1 MDDQIIN
8 QKIRTLLDA
17 ANQYLASDP
26 NASILKVGILGELLT
41 IRIFQEQGIPIE
53 EEDQHRR
60 LIRLARQRAI
70 SAEVARY
77 FHKIRI
83 SRNQAI
89 HVDVE
94 GNFGENVQIAQE
106 AINNA
111 QSLIALYPELKERSA
126 LRQPKTPPKVQDSY
140 RKERVTPKR
149 QTTQQPQNQPPSQ
162 KQTSTNYT
170 AEEYQKALEFLAQL
184 DRADDPYPL
193 SYKEHSRLSDVASFF
208 DEWKKGFANEKEAA
222 IEYLRFMSEED
233 LI

>member
-26 NASILKVGILGELLT
+26 NASILKVGIFGELLT
-41 IRIFQEQGIPIE
+41 VRIFQEKGIPIE

-60 LIRLARQRAI
+60 LIRLARQKAI
-70 SAEVARY
+70 SADAARY

-89 HVDVE
+89 HVDAE
-94 GNFGENVQIAQE
+94 GKFVDNWQIAQE

-111 QSLIALYPELKERSA
+111 QALIALYLDVQPKSGVRP
-126 LRQPKTPPKVQDSY
+126 PKTPPKVQDSY
-140 RKERVTPKR
+140 RKERVRLEKA
-149 QTTQQPQNQPPSQ
+149 TTQQPQNQSPSQ
-162 KQTSTNYT
+162 KQSSTNYT
-170 AEEYQKALEFLAQL
+170 AEEYQKAREFLAQL
-184 DRADDPYPL
+184 RRADDPYPL
-193 SYKEHSRLSDVASFF
+193 SSKEYIHLDDVASFF
-208 DEWKKGFANEKEAA
+208 NEWKKGFANEKEAA

-233 LI
+233 AI